1 MEPKVGSMT
10 KNPFSTADNTLSEPA
25 LRGGGRVPTSSRVY
39 RELRERI
46 IALDIPPDAILVR
59 SDLAERFDVSQSP
72 VREAILRLEQ
82 DGLVISYPQS
92 RTVVTR
98 IDPARVREEHF
109 LRTAVECEVVR
120 RLAEAGDPEALKK
133 ARGFLKMQEALVDDM
148 DQVDLFKQLDEAFH
162 EALFSGVNQPSLHRH
177 IQARCGHLAR
187 LRTLDLPSP
196 GKTAQVLAAHRS
208 VMDAIEAGD
217 GDLSVR
223 TMREHLSGSLRRMPQ
238 IVEEHLELFC

>member
-1 MEPKVGSMT
+1 MT
-10 KNPFSTADNTLSEPA
+10 KNPFSIAGSVTSEDA
-25 LRGGGRVPTSSRVY
+25 MRGGPRLTTSARVY
-39 RELRERI
+39 GEIRERI
-46 IALDIPPDAILVR
+46 IALDLPPDTILVR
-59 SDLAERFDVSQSP
+59 SELADRFTVSQSP

-92 RTVVTR
+92 RTMVTR
-98 IDPARVREEHF
+98 IDTARVREEHF

-120 RLAEAGDPEALKK
+120 RLAEARDADALKK
-133 ARGFLKMQEALVDDM
+133 ARGFLKMQEALVEDM
-148 DQVDLFKQLDEAFH
+148 DQVDLFKQLDDAFH
-162 EALFSGVNQPSLHRH
+162 AALFASVNQSSLHQH

-196 GKTAQVLAAHRS
+196 GKTASVLDAHRA
-208 VMDAIEAGD
+208 VVDAIETGD

-238 IVEEHLELFC
+238 IVEEHAELFC

>member
-1 MEPKVGSMT
+1 MT
-10 KNPFSTADNTLSEPA
+10 KTPFPIAGTALAEGGV
-25 LRGGGRVPTSSRVY
+25 RGAPRITSSARVY
-39 RELRERI
+39 GEMRERI
-46 IALDIPPDAILVR
+46 IALTLRPDTILVR
-59 SDLAERFDVSQSP
+59 SELADRFGVSQSP

-92 RTVVTR
+92 RTLVTR

-120 RLAEAGDPEALKK
+120 RLAEAGDPEALKT

-162 EALFSGVNQPSLHRH
+162 AALFAGVNQTNLHQH

-196 GKTAQVLAAHRS
+196 GKTGSVLAAHRA
-208 VMDAIEAGD
+208 VVDAIETGD
-217 GDLSVR
+217 PDLAVR
-223 TMREHLSGSLRRMPQ
+223 TMRDHLSGSLKRMPQ
-238 IVEEHLELFC
+238 IVAEHLELFC